1 MTGDARHMAYRVWT
15 ALIAAAACLMFL
27 SGCPQLRERISSVGG
42 MSSRPIPNRDE
53 SDKAFRAVNRERIRV
68 GLLPLARRAD
78 LDEVAYQHARDLAE
92 MDRLSHI
99 SSDGRQLE
107 HRLVGLDWVWAGEN
121 LARNKG
127 FDNPTIEAVR
137 GWIESPRHRD
147 NMFRP
152 DFSQTG
158 VAALFDPSDG
168 FTYLV
173 QVFIIPSA

>member
-1 MTGDARHMAYRVWT
+1 M
-15 ALIAAAACLMFL
+15 
-27 SGCPQLRERISSVGG
+27 P
-42 MSSRPIPNRDE
+42 SRPIPNRAE
-53 SDKAFRAVNRERIRV
+53 SDNAFRAVNRERIRH

-78 LDEVAYQHARDLAE
+78 LDEIAYLHARDLAA

-107 HRLVGLDWVWAGEN
+107 HRLGSLDWVWAGEN

-127 FDNPTIEAVR
+127 FDNPTLEAVR
-137 GWIESPRHRD
+137 GWLESPRHRD

-168 FTYLV
+168 FTYFV
-173 QVFIIPSA
+173 QVFVIPST